1 MELTEEKRRR
11 ILNAALGEFAKHD
24 YKGAST
30 DDIAAKAG
38 ISKGLLFYYYKN
50 KLSLY
55 LACYRCAMDL
65 MLEQTRALR
74 MEPGSDFFAVMERGA
89 QAKLEIT
96 RSWPYLMDFSIR
108 AWYSR
113 NEAVSGAVQK
123 LISKDTDAIYRRFFR
138 AIDRSK
144 FKEDVDPAYLL
155 KMLTWMVDG
164 YMNEKRRVEAPLD
177 VDEMMEDY
185 RRWAQQ
191 FRRMAYK
198 EEYQ

>member
-1 MELTEEKRRR
+1 MELTAEKRER
-11 ILNAALGEFAKHD
+11 ILNAAMEEFGRHD
-24 YKGAST
+24 YKHAST
-30 DDIAAKAG
+30 DDIAARAG

-55 LACYRCAMDL
+55 LACYRCAMGV

-74 MEPGSDFFAVMERGA
+74 MEQNSDFFEVMEQGA
-89 QAKLEIT
+89 QKKLEIT
-96 RSWPYLMDFSIR
+96 RRCPYLMDFSMR

-113 NEAVSGAVQK
+113 NEAVSAVVQK
-123 LISKDTDAIYRRFFR
+123 LISKDVDKIYDRFFKC
-138 AIDRSK
+138 IDRSK
-144 FKEDVDPAYLL
+144 FKEDVDPVYLL

-164 YMNEKRRVEAPLD
+164 YMNEKRREDGPLD
-177 VDEMMEDY
+177 VDQMMVDY

-191 FRRMAYK
+191 FRKMAYK